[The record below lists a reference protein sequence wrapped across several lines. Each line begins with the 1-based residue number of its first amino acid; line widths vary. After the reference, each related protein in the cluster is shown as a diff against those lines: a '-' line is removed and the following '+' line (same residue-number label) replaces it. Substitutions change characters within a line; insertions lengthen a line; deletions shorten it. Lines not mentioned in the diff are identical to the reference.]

1 MSWLSV
7 AHCFGN
13 PSAQT
18 EERPDSMK
26 ALDELSRAAGGDPLT
41 APDVRKQCEGGD
53 QQACLAYGL
62 LAMEGQAGVKQDM
75 QLAAD
80 LMRRT
85 CNAGNAKGCFYL
97 ARLYDGVVGMDGRGM
112 PRNRSEAWQNYR
124 RACE

>member
-1 MSWLSV
+1 
-7 AHCFGN
+7 
-13 PSAQT
+13 
-18 EERPDSMK
+18 MK

-62 LAMEGQAGVKQDM
+62 LAVPRLRGRPATAARAGAALAAPAPRRRQVARTAAALPRCTVTMTCRAVQMEGQAGVKQDM

-85 CNAGNAKGCFYL
+85 CNAG
-97 ARLYDGVVGMDGRGM
+97 
-112 PRNRSEAWQNYR
+112 
-124 RACE
+124 